1 MIAVVMSNIFNLCLK
16 SFKIR
21 IRFRDGIESDAES
34 RTRFVFG
41 INIVATAVPSRT
53 QIKISFC
60 IRINVAMMG
69 RILSRILGL
78 TELIESEAE
87 SKTRFIL
94 CIVAMAE
101 YIADSI
107 GLVST

>member
-1 MIAVVMSNIFNLCLK
+1 M
-16 SFKIR
+16 
-21 IRFRDGIESDAES
+21 AEYV
-34 RTRFVFG
+34 TDL
-41 INIVATAVPSRT
+41 N
-53 QIKISFC
+53 KISFC
-60 IRINVAMMG
+60 TRINVVVMG

-78 TELIESEAE
+78 TELIESEAA

-94 CIVAMAE
+94 CIVGMAE